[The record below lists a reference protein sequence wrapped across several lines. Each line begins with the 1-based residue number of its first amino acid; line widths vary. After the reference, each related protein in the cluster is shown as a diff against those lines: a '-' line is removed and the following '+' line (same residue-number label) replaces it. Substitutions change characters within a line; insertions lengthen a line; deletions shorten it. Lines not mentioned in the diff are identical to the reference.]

1 MSGVQY
7 QMAIDGDWYAF
18 YDEGLDRQQY
28 AQDLLKAHELLTEI
42 NEAVVSMGI
51 GGQTF
56 EPSAAI
62 QRYRSVLSSASTARM
77 SQAISKIA
85 DGVLT
90 KFETSS
96 LRISQTLEK
105 NSEMKILRK
114 YKSSIEKT
122 GIKYNLPFAD
132 QMQVFQNEGVN
143 YLVNGHHR
151 LAVSQKLGINQIKAV
166 IIDAEYLL
174 SRYRV
179 TPEQLIKIS
188 DQANSIGNRIRW
200 Y

>member
-1 MSGVQY
+1 
-7 QMAIDGDWYAF
+7 
-18 YDEGLDRQQY
+18 
-28 AQDLLKAHELLTEI
+28 
-42 NEAVVSMGI
+42 
-51 GGQTF
+51 
-56 EPSAAI
+56 
-62 QRYRSVLSSASTARM
+62 
-77 SQAISKIA
+77 
-85 DGVLT
+85 
-90 KFETSS
+90 
-96 LRISQTLEK
+96 
-105 NSEMKILRK
+105 
-114 YKSSIEKT
+114 
-122 GIKYNLPFAD
+122 
-132 QMQVFQNEGVN
+132 MQVFQNEGVN